1 MNAQANNPIEVTMV
15 LGDGVTDEERDRAV
29 LTIRDLASKA
39 SRPVIFARVKL
50 LKDDRRPSEEQA
62 IAQGTLDMSG
72 AVIRAQVAASSIPE
86 AVDLLA
92 MRIQRR
98 MRRITEQREDANQRP
113 VSTPDG
119 QWRSGDMPTSRP
131 GYFTRPEEERR
142 IVKRKSFTP
151 AASSIEEALFD
162 LDVLDHKFFLFT
174 DADDGTDSVVF
185 ETDEG
190 PMLRRL
196 DGSLPPGGDRVKSLA
211 VDTTPAGELS
221 DEDAQ
226 RRLDIS
232 EAPFIFFRSAGTGR
246 GAALY
251 RRYDG
256 HYGMVEVAV

>member
-1 MNAQANNPIEVTMV
+1 MNAQANPPIEVTMV

-29 LTIRDLASKA
+29 LTVRDLAAKA

-50 LKDDRRPSEEQA
+50 LKDDQRSPDERA

-72 AVIRAQVAASSIPE
+72 AVIRAQVAASTIAE

-92 MRIQRR
+92 MRMQRR
-98 MRRITEQREDANQRP
+98 MKRIAERRQDANQRP
-113 VSTPDG
+113 AATPDG

-131 GYFTRPEEERR
+131 GYFSRPDEERR
-142 IVKRKSFTP
+142 IVRRKTFAP

-174 DADDGTDSVVF
+174 DVDDGMDSVVF
-185 ETDEG
+185 ETEDG
-190 PMLRRL
+190 PKLRRL
-196 DGSLPPGGDRVKSLA
+196 DGSAAPGGDRIASLG
-211 VDTTPAGELS
+211 VDTTPAPELS

-232 EAPFIFFRSAGTGR
+232 GAPFIFFRSAETGR

-256 HYGMVEVAV
+256 HYGLVETTV

>member
-1 MNAQANNPIEVTMV
+1 MNAQTNSPIEVTMV
-15 LGDGVTDEERDRAV
+15 LGEGVTDDERDRAV
-29 LTIRDLASKA
+29 VTVRELASKA
-39 SRPVIFARVKL
+39 SRPIIFARVKL
-50 LKDDRRPSEEQA
+50 LKDDRRPSDERA

-86 AVDLLA
+86 AMDLLA

-98 MRRITEQREDANQRP
+98 MKRITERREDANQRP
-113 VSTPDG
+113 PATPAG

-142 IVKRKSFTP
+142 IVKRKSFAP

-174 DADDGTDSVVF
+174 DADDGMDSVVF
-185 ETDEG
+185 ETGDG
-190 PMLRRL
+190 PRVRRL
-196 DGSLPPGGDRVKSLA
+196 DGSSPPGRDRIESLT
-211 VDTTPAGELS
+211 VDDTPAPEIS
-221 DEDAQ
+221 DVDAQ

-232 EAPFIFFRSAGTGR
+232 EAPFIFFKSIATGR

-256 HYGMVEVAV
+256 HYGLVETAV